1 MKDDEWVQAIGV
13 KMQEGDQ
20 FRVLVKRMREVQK
33 QYFKHRSPDLLK
45 RCKELEKK
53 VDGWLNNQTTMKF
66 DLE

>member
-1 MKDDEWVQAIGV
+1 MKDEQWVNAIGV

-33 QYFKHRSPDLLK
+33 QYFKHRSPDLLI
-45 RCKELEKK
+45 RCRELEKK
-53 VDGWLNNQTTMKF
+53 VDLWLNEQTMMKF